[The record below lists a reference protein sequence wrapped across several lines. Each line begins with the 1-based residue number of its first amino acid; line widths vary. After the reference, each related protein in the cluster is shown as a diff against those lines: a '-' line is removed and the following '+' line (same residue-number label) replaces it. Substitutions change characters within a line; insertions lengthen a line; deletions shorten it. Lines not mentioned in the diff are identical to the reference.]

1 MKVEN
6 HVFVNQMEEKR
17 KLGSGK
23 KVKGFLP
30 NLLGGIKLKN
40 GNLQKDTVSFGSP
53 VIYKD
58 VISKNIDQAWIDS
71 FCNFLSNFED
81 ITEKLRQT
89 SLHRRIFKN
98 WEVKDKKFV
107 DNIVKETRAEKRHIS
122 TYFQFIN
129 SFYKKNPDTGKW
141 VIDKD
146 DAAFIK
152 KIEKDDDQKYRIEE
166 SDITILKHFVES
178 GYIRYLGGGVS
189 GDAYEI
195 SIDGEHVVIKEA
207 KEKKCTNPIYGHGGI
222 QHEFEM
228 LKEFAD
234 NNNFQQ
240 GIALL
245 GTQYPNYFLISRF
258 EEGHPAGKN
267 KSGFNYLT
275 DKEIDQTLNTLQVLD
290 KQNMFNADWNIGNI
304 FYRGDNYN
312 PKLLDLQWLYPT
324 EKANNFFNFVPGEQ
338 KTNMVSFESGAIASY
353 MHHLYDYTKS
363 KDQARDFLRMYLQKR
378 ANYCDTSNRFERI
391 RKAVYQNPS
400 EDVLDAEI
408 LRLSILKNHNHQ
420 FLYADKRCEEPRDML
435 KMLRYQARANFAA
448 KQLSEFQ
455 PQRPYSETSRAEDE
469 YFEEMRD
476 FGKYWHQKT
485 QEWYK
490 GTIKWME
497 NLVLSNG
504 RCQNNNTG
512 YFYFPEKFGKG
523 DKKEQNAG
531 DSAVSDKTMLS
542 DVLSNGASRQ
552 YTRSFKKIRS
562 KITELEANFMDLKQA
577 VDKNDNVSKNDAK
590 EDIED
595 LISEVLV

>member
-30 NLLGGIKLKN
+30 NLPGGIKLKN

-53 VIYKD
+53 VIDKR
-58 VISKNIDQAWIDS
+58 VIWRNTNERIISSLANFIDK
-71 FCNFLSNFED
+71 FED
-81 ITEKLRQT
+81 ATQEMRNKLGRRLIKDTAAEKDWAERHNVSGPKTEYYKNVVAYTYTNEKLFGLITEKHDVYEPY
-89 SLHRRIFKN
+89 SAK
-98 WEVKDKKFV
+98 
-107 DNIVKETRAEKRHIS
+107 
-122 TYFQFIN
+122 
-129 SFYKKNPDTGKW
+129 
-141 VIDKD
+141 
-146 DAAFIK
+146 
-152 KIEKDDDQKYRIEE
+152 
-166 SDITILKHFVES
+166 
-178 GYIRYLGGGVS
+178 YLGGGIS
-189 GDAYEI
+189 GNAYYVKR
-195 SIDGEHVVIKEA
+195 DNFDTYVIKEA
-207 KEKKCTNPIYGHGGI
+207 KRKKCTDPINGPGGLI
-222 QHEFEM
+222 DEYNTLAHSEDYYYQKGISLMET
-228 LKEFAD
+228 K
-234 NNNFQQ
+234 NGNF
-240 GIALL
+240 
-245 GTQYPNYFLISRF
+245 FLISKF
-258 EEGHPAGKN
+258 ADGESLGQHGKN
-267 KSGFNYLT
+267 FKSISRNGLKDLLRKVDEVDWKGIFNP
-275 DKEIDQTLNTLQVLD
+275 
-290 KQNMFNADWNIGNI
+290 DWNINNI
-304 FYRGDNYN
+304 LFDNEEHATII
-312 PKLLDLQWLYPT
+312 DLQWFKKSYLASQYFT
-324 EKANNFFNFVPGEQ
+324 FCSYKEEETNFLPLEG
-338 KTNMVSFESGAIASY
+338 GAIASY
-353 MHHLYDYTKS
+353 IHHLYDHTKS
-363 KDQARDFLRMYLQKR
+363 KDQARNFLNMYLQER
-378 ANYCDTSNRFERI
+378 ANYCFDRHGEFEKI
-391 RKAVYQNPS
+391 REAVYKKPS

-420 FLYADKRCEEPRDML
+420 FLYVDKRCEEPRDML
-435 KMLRYQARANFAA
+435 KMIRYQTRANFAA
-448 KQLSEFQ
+448 KMLSEFQ
-455 PQRPYSETSRAEDE
+455 PQEPTNQISDDKKK

-490 GTIKWME
+490 GSIKWME
-497 NLVLSNG
+497 KLVLSNG